1 LLNYNKECF
10 LEFISRDA
18 EPMNIEG
25 SSRPSEFDE
34 ATIASV
40 IAKHAFRHPKRPAIV
55 MTNGRV
61 ITYYALW
68 TQIETF
74 GAAFRVHGFG
84 ATSRVAVMLPAP
96 EAALAIVATACHTAA
111 VPLNPELTDAELD
124 ECLASSRI
132 DAMVT
137 SSKIGTT
144 ARDLAARH
152 GVHLFEA
159 SNTGPGQ
166 LRIIAASGGSAKFDV
181 VSPSSDTAALILK
194 TSATTGRSKLVPMT
208 HRNIIATAQRFRF
221 WFDLTE
227 NDRPLCALPLYY
239 AHGLKGPLMAPLLL
253 GASVAL
259 PVPEPDSD
267 IIGLLADLQPTWI
280 DGGQAFLIDVLER
293 ARMRRGPLRH
303 NLRFIRTGGAPL
315 SSEIRTE
322 LEATF
327 GVPVL
332 EGYSLT
338 EGTVSGNGIKPE
350 LRKSATVGRPF
361 PNEVAIRAEDGS
373 LLGPGETGEIVFRGP
388 ALTSG
393 YLDDEEANSA
403 AFVDGWFRTGDLGSI
418 DAEGFLK
425 VSGRIKEFINR
436 GGEKISPYEIEQA
449 LLRHTCVREA
459 AAFAVPHP
467 RLGEN
472 VAVSVVLA
480 AGANTTATEIKMFL
494 ADQLTSFKIPQQ
506 VFFTSALPKG
516 ATGKVLRLQL
526 AEAALRRTR
535 NIAPPEGPFHFQIL
549 EIWQRLLGR
558 DDIGIDD
565 DFFEAGGDSL
575 LAVQMVCELEAFIG
589 RQVSLSALRAVFT
602 IRELAAAVAE
612 ASSPKAEMV
621 TCAKQGDGTPFFFCH
636 GDFTTT
642 RGFYALKLTRML
654 TCDHPVFLVHPFQ
667 SPEFLT
673 IEEMA
678 ANYLPQILAAHPT
691 GAFRLGGYCSGG
703 LIAWEIARRLER
715 LGREIDFVILI
726 DVPSLNARPIFR
738 AMSHLNSW
746 VVAVA
751 PKNISKRFASDAMR
765 GMWARATGAY
775 GYGPYSR
782 VVSNYFPQKIAARVL
797 CIIAEESRAKV
808 KFSCS
813 AWNGLADEVHSE
825 YIPGTHFTCVGTELS
840 GMVSMLDHFL
850 SQPAKTGLPSGSK
863 LI

>member
-1 LLNYNKECF
+1 
-10 LEFISRDA
+10 
-18 EPMNIEG
+18 
-25 SSRPSEFDE
+25 
-34 ATIASV
+34 
-40 IAKHAFRHPKRPAIV
+40 
-55 MTNGRV
+55 
-61 ITYYALW
+61 
-68 TQIETF
+68 
-74 GAAFRVHGFG
+74 
-84 ATSRVAVMLPAP
+84 MLPAP
-96 EAALAIVATACHTAA
+96 EAGLAIVATACHTAA
-111 VPLNPELTDAELD
+111 VPLNPELTAAELD

-137 SSKIGTT
+137 SIKIG
-144 ARDLAARH
+144 AAERDLAARH

-159 SNTGPGQ
+159 SSTGPGE
-166 LRIIAASGGSAKFDV
+166 LRIISASGGSAKFDAI
-181 VSPSSDTAALILK
+181 SPSSDAVALILK
-194 TSATTGRSKLVPMT
+194 TSATTGRSKLVPIS

-253 GASVAL
+253 GASVGL
-259 PVPEPDSD
+259 PVPKPDSD
-267 IIGLLADLQPTWI
+267 IIDWLADLQPTWL

-293 ARMRRGPLRH
+293 ARMRRGRICH

-315 SSEIRTE
+315 AGEIRTE

-350 LRKSATVGRPF
+350 LRKSGSVGRPF

-373 LLGPGETGEIVFRGP
+373 LLGPGETGEVVFRGP
-388 ALTSG
+388 ALTSE
-393 YLDDEEANSA
+393 YLDDGEANSA

-449 LLRHTCVREA
+449 LLRHACVREA
-459 AAFAVPHP
+459 AAFALPHP

-480 AGANTTATEIKMFL
+480 AGANTTATEIKTFL
-494 ADQLTSFKIPQQ
+494 ADQLTPFKIPQQ

-526 AEAALRRTR
+526 VEAALRRAR

-575 LAVQMVCELEAFIG
+575 LAVQMVCELETLIG
-589 RQVSLSALRAVFT
+589 QQVSLSALRAVFT
-602 IRELAAAVAE
+602 IRELAAAAAE
-612 ASSPKAEMV
+612 ASSPKTEMV
-621 TCAKQGDGTPFFFCH
+621 TCAKQGDGPPFFFCH
-636 GDFTTT
+636 GDYTT
-642 RGFYALKLTRML
+642 RGLYALKLTRML
-654 TCDHPVFLVHPFQ
+654 PCNQPVYLVHPLPN
-667 SPEFLT
+667 PEFLT

-678 ANYLPQILAAHPT
+678 ESYLPHILAAQPT
-691 GAFRLGGYCSGG
+691 GAFRLGGHCNGG
-703 LIAWEIARRLER
+703 LLAWEIAHRLEQ
-715 LGREIDFVILI
+715 LGREIDFVVLI
-726 DVPSLNARPIFR
+726 DVPSLNARPTLR
-738 AMSHLNSW
+738 AISRLNSW

-751 PKNISKRFASDAMR
+751 PKNISRKFASDAMR
-765 GMWARATGAY
+765 AVWARARGVY

-797 CIIAEESRAKV
+797 CIIAQESRAKME
-808 KFSCS
+808 FSCS
-813 AWNGLADEVHSE
+813 AWNGLAVEVRCE
-825 YIPGTHFTCVGTELS
+825 YVPGTHHSCVSTEIS
-840 GMVSMLDHFL
+840 RIVSMLDPLL
-850 SQPAKTGLPSGSK
+850 SQPAKTGRPSGSK